1 MTNGDNSKPTGEVD
15 QAIRRL
21 PTGLYELS
29 PTLLPP
35 RPVVRHDEA
44 PRPGVV
50 LFSIGLLWKDIRLLT
65 ASAMIGVAG
74 LVILSIEQREG
85 ESVTHSAAPTQ
96 VVSSTRPIVDAARTP
111 ARPEAPETD
120 RAPLPLTTG
129 AAEVPVVGPLRPR
142 SPDDIRGAANE
153 RGADSPVA
161 NAGAFGAGDPPV
173 AKLQA
178 PPANH
183 MRAEKHRVEAH
194 HAVRRSTIKSA
205 RRQTYYRSFWDTL
218 FAPLSFR

>member
-1 MTNGDNSKPTGEVD
+1 MTNGDNSKPTGEVG

-21 PTGLYELS
+21 STGLYELS

-35 RPVVRHDEA
+35 RPMVRHDEA

-50 LFSIGLLWKDIRLLT
+50 LFSIGLLRKDIRLLM
-65 ASAMIGVAG
+65 ASAVIGVAG
-74 LVILSIEQREG
+74 LVILSIEQREV
-85 ESVTHSAAPTQ
+85 ESVTHSVAPTQ
-96 VVSSTRPIVDAARTP
+96 VASSTSPIVDAAKTP

-120 RAPLPLTTG
+120 PAPLTTG
-129 AAEVPVVGPLRPR
+129 AAEVPVVGPPHPR
-142 SPDDIRGAANE
+142 SLDDTRGGANE

-161 NAGAFGAGDPPV
+161 NAGALGAGDPPV

-178 PPANH
+178 APASH

-194 HAVRRSTIKSA
+194 HAVRRGTIKSA

-218 FAPLSFR
+218 FVPLSFR

>member
-1 MTNGDNSKPTGEVD
+1 MTNGDNSKPTGEIG

-29 PTLLPP
+29 PTLLSP
-35 RPVVRHDEA
+35 RPIARHDEA

-50 LFSIGLLWKDIRLLT
+50 LFSIGLLWKDIRLLM

-74 LVILSIEQREG
+74 LVILLIGLRQG
-85 ESVTHSAAPTQ
+85 GSVTHSAAPTQ
-96 VVSSTRPIVDAARTP
+96 VVSSTSPIVDAARTP

-120 RAPLPLTTG
+120 PAPLPLTSG

-142 SPDDIRGAANE
+142 SPDDTRGSANE
-153 RGADSPVA
+153 RSADSPVA
-161 NAGAFGAGDPPV
+161 NVGTLGAGDPPV

-178 PPANH
+178 APASH
-183 MRAEKHRVEAH
+183 VRAEKHRVEAH

-205 RRQTYYRSFWDTL
+205 RRRTYYRSFWDTL